1 MKAFLYSV
9 ILQWKLDLRNKG
21 VIITYYVVPLIFFAF
36 IGSIFV
42 STNPGSK
49 DILIQSMSIFA
60 ITMGS
65 LLGTPI
71 SIIELYNKDIKKAY
85 KVGNIPL
92 WLGAVINFISAFIHL
107 FIVSII
113 IFFVA
118 PIMFDAK
125 VPENLFVYFV
135 SLKLFLIV
143 SLSLGTLLGI
153 YIKTTS
159 KLTMISQLLFLPSLM
174 LSGIM
179 FSVSMLPSILA
190 KIGNIFPATW
200 GLKVMTSNIFKVELF
215 IPLAIIFVI
224 CTCLSGYK
232 LFKIDID

>member
-1 MKAFLYSV
+1 MKAFLYSAM
-9 ILQWKLDLRNKG
+9 LQWKLDLRNKG

-42 STNPGSK
+42 STNPEAKNS
-49 DILIQSMSIFA
+49 LIQSMSIFA

-71 SIIELYNKDIKKAY
+71 SLIELYNKDIKKAY

-92 WLGAVINFISAFIHL
+92 WLGAVNNFISAFIHL

-113 IFFVA
+113 IFFAA

-125 VPENLFVYFV
+125 VPTNLVVYFI
-135 SLKLFLIV
+135 SLTSFLLV
-143 SLSLGTLLGI
+143 SLSLGTILGI
-153 YIKTTS
+153 YIKTTT

-179 FSVSMLPSILA
+179 FPVNMLPDILI
-190 KIGNIFPATW
+190 KVGNIFPATW
-200 GLKVMTSNIFKVELF
+200 GLKVMTDNTFKVELF
-215 IPLAIIFVI
+215 IPLLIIFVI
-224 CTCLSGYK
+224 CTSLSCYN
-232 LFKIDID
+232 LYKIDID

>member
-9 ILQWKLDLRNKG
+9 MLQWKLDLRNKG

-36 IGSIFV
+36 IGSIFI
-42 STNPGSK
+42 STNPAAK
-49 DILIQSMSIFA
+49 DNLVQTMSIFA

-71 SIIELYNKDIKKAY
+71 SLIELYNKDIKKAY

-113 IFFVA
+113 IFFAA

-125 VPENLFVYFV
+125 VPENLLVYFI
-135 SLKLFLIV
+135 SLKSFLLV
-143 SLSLGTLLGI
+143 SLSLGTVLGI

-179 FSVSMLPSILA
+179 FPVNMLPDILV
-190 KIGNIFPATW
+190 KVGNIFPATW
-200 GLKVMTSNIFKVELF
+200 GLKVMTSNTLTVELF
-215 IPLAIIFVI
+215 LPLLIIFVI
-224 CTCLSGYK
+224 CIGLSSYK
-232 LFKIDID
+232 LYKIDID

>member
-1 MKAFLYSV
+1 MKAFLYSTM
-9 ILQWKLDLRNKG
+9 LQWKLDLRNKG

-42 STNPGSK
+42 STNPASK
-49 DILIQSMSIFA
+49 DTLIQSMSIFA
-60 ITMGS
+60 ITMGA
-65 LLGTPI
+65 LLGIPI
-71 SIIELYNKDIKKAY
+71 SLIELYNKDIKKAY

-113 IFFVA
+113 ILFAA
-118 PIMFDAK
+118 PIMFGAT
-125 VPENLFVYFV
+125 VPTNLVIYFI
-135 SLKLFLIV
+135 SLASFLTV
-143 SLSLGTLLGI
+143 SLSLGTVLGI

-179 FSVSMLPSILA
+179 FPVNMLPNILV
-190 KIGNIFPATW
+190 KVGNIFPATW
-200 GLKVMTSNIFKVELF
+200 GLKVMTSNTFKVELF
-215 IPLAIIFVI
+215 IPLLIIFVI
-224 CTCLSGYK
+224 CVGLSAYK
-232 LFKIDID
+232 LYKIDID

>member
-107 FIVSII
+107 LIVSII
-113 IFFVA
+113 IFLLA

-179 FSVSMLPSILA
+179 FPVSMLPNILT
-190 KIGNIFPATW
+190 KVGNIFPATW
-200 GLKVMTSNIFKVELF
+200 GLKIMTSNVFKVELF
-215 IPLAIIFVI
+215 IPLVIIFVI
-224 CTCLSGYK
+224 CTCLSSYK